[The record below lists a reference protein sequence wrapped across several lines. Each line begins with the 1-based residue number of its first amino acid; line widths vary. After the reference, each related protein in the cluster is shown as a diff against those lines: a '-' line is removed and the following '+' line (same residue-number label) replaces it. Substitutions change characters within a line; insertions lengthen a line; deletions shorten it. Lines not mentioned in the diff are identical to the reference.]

1 MEQEQ
6 EQEIAKC
13 QRCGAPEGG
22 DLRTLW
28 MACFY
33 AMDEIKLPFKQRI
46 LFDADRE
53 KLTKVKDP
61 DVIKCNDGFEIK
73 VGPGVLKCDGELT
86 PQGFFTLVVCK
97 DCRADWLHAIKKWF
111 SMQPE
116 RAEIGSG
123 IYVRDFGASKEITR
137 EEWDRRQKE
146 KV

>member
-6 EQEIAKC
+6 EITKC
-13 QRCGAPEGG
+13 QRCGVDGEG

-28 MACFY
+28 HSCFY
-33 AMDEIKLPFKQRI
+33 EMGELKLPFHKTVM
-46 LFDADRE
+46 FDAE
-53 KLTKVKDP
+53 VKDLAVTKDSASI
-61 DVIKCNDGFEIK
+61 DVGGRKINLAPPR
-73 VGPGVLKCDGELT
+73 VKCDGELT
-86 PQGFFTLVVCK
+86 PQQFYCLRVCK
-97 DCRADWLHAIKKWF
+97 DCRADWLHAIQKWF

-116 RAEIGSG
+116 REEIGSG